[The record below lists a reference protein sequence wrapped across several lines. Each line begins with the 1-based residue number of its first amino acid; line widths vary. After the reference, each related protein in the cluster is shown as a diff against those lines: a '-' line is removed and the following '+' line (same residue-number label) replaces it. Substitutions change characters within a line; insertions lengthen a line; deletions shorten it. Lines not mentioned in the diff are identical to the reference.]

1 MKKFY
6 LFLTATVLLIVTV
19 LVTMPEMANSQTDTK
34 SGAGAPLPED
44 VNTIFKNS
52 CMGCHAEGG
61 KGMAMSRVN
70 FSKWNEYKPEK
81 QASKAKDICKV
92 LTKGSMPPKG
102 FKTSHPELVPTEAQ
116 VKIICDWSA
125 TLNKN

>member
-1 MKKFY
+1 MKKTF
-6 LFLTATVLLIVTV
+6 LFLTATVLLMLTV
-19 LVTMPEMANSQTDTK
+19 LVAMPEIANSQTDTK
-34 SGAGAPLPED
+34 SGTPIPED
-44 VNTIFKNS
+44 VNTILKNS
-52 CMGCHAEGG
+52 CMGCHADGG
-61 KGMAMSRVN
+61 KGMAMSHLN

-102 FKTSHPELVPTEAQ
+102 FKTSHLELVPTEAQ